1 MDDPYKVLGVSRSA
15 TADEIRTAYRDLA
28 KRFHPDL
35 NPGNEKAE
43 ARFKD
48 VSAAYD
54 TLSDEDKRA
63 RFDRGEIDPSGAQR
77 RDRHFHR
84 GFGDGPG
91 GGRYQSFEDVMADLF
106 TSRGGG
112 DRVKARG
119 ADVRYTLDV
128 DFLEAANGAKKTV
141 TMPDRRSLKIS
152 LPAGVREGQT
162 LRLKGEGRPGLGG
175 ASAGDALVEI
185 KIHSHTVFRREN
197 NDIHMELPITLG
209 EAVLGG
215 KVSVP
220 TISGS
225 VTMTIPKG
233 SNTGNTL
240 RMKNKGVAKKGD
252 QYVTLNVVLPEKI
265 DADLARLVE
274 RWASEHPYDPRG
286 ALQRETSSK

>member
-1 MDDPYKVLGVSRSA
+1 MDDPYKILGVSRSA

-35 NPGNEKAE
+35 NPGNAKAE
-43 ARFKD
+43 NRFKE

-54 TLSDEDKRA
+54 ILSDDDKRA

-77 RDRHFHR
+77 GGRQFHR
-84 GFGDGPG
+84 GFADGPMG
-91 GGRYQSFEDVMADLF
+91 HGYQSFEEVMADLF
-106 TSRGGG
+106 TSRGGRG
-112 DRVKARG
+112 RVKARG
-119 ADVRYTLDV
+119 ADVRYTLEV

-141 TMPDRRSLKIS
+141 TMPDRRSLKIGI
-152 LPAGVREGQT
+152 PAGVRDGQT

-175 ASAGDALVEI
+175 AAPGDALVEI
-185 KIHSHTVFRREN
+185 KIRSHPAFRREN

-225 VTMTIPKG
+225 VTMTIPKD
-233 SNTGNTL
+233 SNTGNIL
-240 RMKNKGVAKKGD
+240 RMRNKGVAAKGD
-252 QYVTLNVVLPEKI
+252 QYVTLKVVLPEKT
-265 DADLARLVE
+265 DADLTRLVE
-274 RWASEHPYDPRG
+274 RWARTHPYDPRLT
-286 ALQRETSSK
+286 LQRETSSR